1 LILTLT
7 LTLILGSVIFSVLL
21 LTYCKANHF
30 AEAIEMDVKCT
41 VYEHSDDV
49 NGNNVDVRILVMGLQ
64 PNNTYTA
71 KVMPDHNP
79 PTSVTTETDYDGIF
93 WVIAKIPNGEKS
105 ILFNVDVYQGNN
117 PDGRL
122 VSSGDDDAPC
132 YGIVSRPTSASD
144 TLSR

>member
-7 LTLILGSVIFSVLL
+7 LTLIFGSAIFSILL
-21 LTYCKANHF
+21 LTYSITNHF
-30 AEAIEMDVKCT
+30 VQAIEMDVKCT

-105 ILFNVDVYQGNN
+105 ILFNVNVYQGNN
-117 PDGRL
+117 TDGQL

-132 YGIVSRPTSASD
+132 YGIASRPTSASD